1 MCSHAYQPGYLGS
14 NCYGLAPDL
23 DLCMNHAIKE
33 VTICEC
39 GGSWY
44 RGDHFQKKLTWAKK
58 YYCPKCHPIRATQE
72 KVSILKAVPYDVLKI
87 LIANDYLAETHVT
100 DIVWK

>member
-1 MCSHAYQPGYLGS
+1 
-14 NCYGLAPDL
+14 
-23 DLCMNHAIKE
+23 MNHAIRE

-58 YYCPKCHPIRATQE
+58 YYCPRCHSKRATQE
-72 KVSILKAVPYDVLKI
+72 KVSVLKAVPHEVLQI
-87 LIANDYLAETHVT
+87 LIDRQFIKENLVT
-100 DIVWK
+100 DIVWR